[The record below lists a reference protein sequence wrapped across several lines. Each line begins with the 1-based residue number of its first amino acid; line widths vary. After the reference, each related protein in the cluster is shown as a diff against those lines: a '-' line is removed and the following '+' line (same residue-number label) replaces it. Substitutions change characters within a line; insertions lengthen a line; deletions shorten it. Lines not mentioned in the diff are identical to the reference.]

1 MISKIKKTFSLA
13 GIPKGKKREVN
24 RTGPYYIHESPVSR
38 IDDST
43 LLFFPLSPASVASAE
58 PAAAPPSRSLC
69 FSLANERDDTTFF
82 PRAIV
87 FPFAE
92 SKQGKDGTGG
102 RCEDRKRIGPDA
114 QIVIPHLATQPR
126 GFSGCR

>member
-1 MISKIKKTFSLA
+1 MNLQLA
-13 GIPKGKKREVN
+13 ASTILRSFFFHFPQPRLLRPNLQLHLLLG
-24 RTGPYYIHESPVSR
+24 HFVSR
-38 IDDST
+38 WQT
-43 LLFFPLSPASVASAE
+43 SVTI
-58 PAAAPPSRSLC
+58 R
-69 FSLANERDDTTFF
+69 RFF